1 VVGWG
6 MLDLEAGRHYN
17 NDPCFD
23 LLVFRLCVIIGV
35 LVFHAVLVFHVS
47 LVAFFI
53 VAGSAVND

>member
-1 VVGWG
+1 

-35 LVFHAVLVFHVS
+35 LVFHAVLLFHVS

-53 VAGSAVND
+53 VAGSAVKD